1 MMFNVAELNR
11 KVNTLENENDILRE
25 IIKNELYKDFI
36 KKLDEQETIE
46 KLRADNK
53 RLRLKVKELQ
63 KLLADGNNK
72 KVKK

>member
-1 MMFNVAELNR
+1 MMFNIAELNR

-36 KKLDEQETIE
+36 MKLDEEDTIKRLKDE
-46 KLRADNK
+46 NK

-63 KLLADGNNK
+63 RIINDGSNK

>member
-1 MMFNVAELNR
+1 MFDIIELNR
-11 KVNTLENENDILRE
+11 KVNTLANDNDVLTK

>member
-1 MMFNVAELNR
+1 MFNIAELNR

-36 KKLDEQETIE
+36 MKLDEEDTIKRLKDE
-46 KLRADNK
+46 NK

-63 KLLADGNNK
+63 RIINDGSNK